1 MIEPAEPHM
10 NLLLQ
15 RLSQDGL
22 PQLERH
28 LERVELG
35 QHFCLAEAEVDIQ
48 NVYFPESGVASITS
62 RADPMKLEIGLVGRE
77 GFIGLPIALN
87 GHSWPFASFVQ
98 ISGSFWKMPAATFRD
113 ELWNNIKLHD
123 VFLKYV
129 QAYTVQVSSTA
140 AANATHNIEERLARW
155 LLMAHDRVDG
165 NEIGLTHDF
174 LAMMLGVRRPG
185 VTVATHVLEGER
197 AIRATRGKIQ
207 VLDRDKLLR
216 FAGRSYGVAEAEYQ
230 RLTGISS
237 DRGVGVCTLDKMP
250 SFPTKADTSTIG
262 RSNLQGLSVLVVED
276 DYVLARDADQAL
288 TEAGVL
294 VVGPAS
300 SEEHAMA
307 LVDHRALQCAL
318 VDINLGEGVRF
329 DVADALQKRGVPF
342 AFVTGYDHSV
352 IPARFNSI
360 ELIQK
365 PANPQH
371 VVDVAAR
378 LCGHL
383 GGTTRLQAR
392 LL

>member
-1 MIEPAEPHM
+1 M

-15 RLSQDGL
+15 RLSQEGL
-22 PQLERH
+22 PQLARH
-28 LERVELG
+28 LERVEVG
-35 QHFCLAEAEVDIQ
+35 QHFCLAEAGIDIQ
-48 NVYFPESGVASITS
+48 NVYFPETGVASITS

-77 GFIGLPIALN
+77 GFIGVPIALC
-87 GHSWPFASFVQ
+87 GRSWPFASFVQ
-98 ISGSFWKMPAATFRD
+98 IAGSFWKMPAATFR
-113 ELWNNIKLHD
+113 EEIRNNIKLHD
-123 VFLKYV
+123 VFLNYV
-129 QAYTVQVSSTA
+129 QAYTTQVCSTA

-155 LLMAHDRVDG
+155 LLMALDRVDG

-207 VLDRDKLLR
+207 VLDRNKLLK

-230 RLTGISS
+230 RLTGVSS
-237 DRGVGVCTLDKMP
+237 DRGLGVRTLDKLP
-250 SFPTKADTSTIG
+250 SSSTVADTRTTG
-262 RSNLQGLSVLVVED
+262 RSNLHGLSVLVVED
-276 DYVLARDADQAL
+276 NYVLARDADQAL

-307 LVDHRALQCAL
+307 LVGSRALQCAL

-342 AFVTGYDHSV
+342 AFVTGYDQSV
-352 IPARFNSI
+352 IPTRFNSI
-360 ELIQK
+360 ELIHK

-378 LCGHL
+378 LCGHP
-383 GGTTRLQAR
+383 GNATRLGTR
-392 LL
+392 L